1 MTGIKSKWN
10 KIPVTAKVSIAYA
23 VCGILQKCLSF
34 ITMPLFTRLL
44 TTEQYGQFTVY
55 QSWYGILSIFLTL
68 NLAYGSFST
77 AMVKYEKDRNGY
89 ISAVEGICVMLSLI
103 FLSYIYRFG
112 NYGTDYLNCRLPI
125 YV

>member
-23 VCGILQKCLSF
+23 VCSILQKCLSF

-103 FLSYIYRFG
+103 FFTVSAIMEQ
-112 NYGTDYLNCRLPI
+112 I
-125 YV
+125 I